1 MLTLSTEHIRMRQQA
16 ANKEEALQILADILV
31 ADGLTIPAYLN
42 GLKAREAQTSTY
54 LGQGIAIPHGTPES
68 RTSILNTGVRLVHFP
83 DGVLWDGENQA
94 YLAVVIAA
102 KSDEHLQ
109 ILQLLTRALSENVEQ
124 ALRTAQTPEQILSLL
139 NAEPDSLLL
148 HENLMSA
155 GADAADIDDVLY
167 QAAVLLKKQKV
178 VAPGFLSALKPQDA
192 VQLQDG
198 LWCLTA
204 EDAVLQP
211 AVAIVK
217 LKEPIP
223 FRDGSLSTLVCVAAN
238 DKLDLQRL
246 SHLMDM
252 LFQPKALQNSESRRE
267 LALAVG
273 AETVPDWQSAG
284 VVLANAHGLHA
295 RPATALANV
304 CKEFDGEVKV
314 SLDGGSYVSAK
325 SLTKLLSLGAERGQ
339 TLTFIAEPGSEAE
352 AGLPQIIQAVR
363 SGLGEEVEAV
373 GEAAHAA
380 SAAGGNDA
388 FAVEVAALQD
398 DVRNQG
404 VAASPGLAA
413 GKAYL
418 MKEASFHYPHTAEDS
433 EAERSKLQQAVADV
447 KAELAQMVA
456 QAKSKD
462 IRQIFTAHAAL
473 LDDPDLLQQ
482 VDAGIRRQ
490 LSAAAAWHSHIEALA
505 KEQEAL
511 NNPLLAGR
519 AADLRDVG
527 NKVMALL
534 CGVKAAEEPQEPYIL
549 VMEDVVPSVV
559 ARLDQQKVAGILTAA
574 GGASSH
580 SAIVARALGIAAV
593 VGAGEAVLSLPE
605 GSTLLING
613 EDGAFYLNPAQSR
626 IDEAMQQR
634 ALMQEQR
641 KLAGAHCMEAA
652 VTTDGHRV
660 EVAANLGKVADAAG
674 AVQRGAEAVGLLRT
688 ELVFMSH
695 ASAPDEAQQEKDYR
709 VVFDA
714 MGSRPVVVRTLDVGG
729 DKPLPYLPLPKE
741 DNPFLG
747 ERGLRMTLRRPQLLR
762 QQLSALLK
770 AADGRPLRIMFPMV
784 GRLEEWHAAKA
795 ILDDALAE
803 TPCTNL
809 QVGIMVEVPSV
820 ALIAEH
826 LAKEVDFFSIG
837 TNDLTQYVL
846 AIDRGHPILSA
857 EADGLHPSIL
867 QLISQTVTAAHRHG
881 KWVGVCGELAADSKA
896 VPILLGLGVDELSVS
911 PGSIPLVKAQVRRL
925 NTRECKELAAEALTC
940 ATAAE
945 VRSLSS
951 RNG

>member
-1 MLTLSTEHIRMRQQA
+1 M
-16 ANKEEALQILADILV
+16 
-31 ADGLTIPAYLN
+31 
-42 GLKAREAQTSTY
+42 
-54 LGQGIAIPHGTPES
+54 
-68 RTSILNTGVRLVHFP
+68 
-83 DGVLWDGENQA
+83 
-94 YLAVVIAA
+94 
-102 KSDEHLQ
+102 
-109 ILQLLTRALSENVEQ
+109 
-124 ALRTAQTPEQILSLL
+124 
-139 NAEPDSLLL
+139 
-148 HENLMSA
+148 
-155 GADAADIDDVLY
+155 
-167 QAAVLLKKQKV
+167 
-178 VAPGFLSALKPQDA
+178 
-192 VQLQDG
+192 
-198 LWCLTA
+198 
-204 EDAVLQP
+204 
-211 AVAIVK
+211 
-217 LKEPIP
+217 
-223 FRDGSLSTLVCVAAN
+223 
-238 DKLDLQRL
+238 
-246 SHLMDM
+246 
-252 LFQPKALQNSESRRE
+252 
-267 LALAVG
+267 
-273 AETVPDWQSAG
+273 
-284 VVLANAHGLHA
+284 
-295 RPATALANV
+295 
-304 CKEFDGEVKV
+304 
-314 SLDGGSYVSAK
+314 
-325 SLTKLLSLGAERGQ
+325 
-339 TLTFIAEPGSEAE
+339 
-352 AGLPQIIQAVR
+352 
-363 SGLGEEVEAV
+363 
-373 GEAAHAA
+373 
-380 SAAGGNDA
+380 
-388 FAVEVAALQD
+388 
-398 DVRNQG
+398 
-404 VAASPGLAA
+404 
-413 GKAYL
+413 
-418 MKEASFHYPHTAEDS
+418 
-433 EAERSKLQQAVADV
+433 
-447 KAELAQMVA
+447 
-456 QAKSKD
+456 
-462 IRQIFTAHAAL
+462 
-473 LDDPDLLQQ
+473 LQQ

-641 KLAGAHCMEAA
+641 KLAEAHCMEAA

-709 VVFDA
+709 VVFEA

-803 TPCTNL
+803 TPCPNL

-911 PGSIPLVKAQVRRL
+911 AGSIPLVKAQVRRL
-925 NTRECKELAAEALTC
+925 NTPECKELAAEALTC